1 MTFWLVAQQSD
12 IVDSTCHWRLFNLL
26 VGAVFIL
33 CYLNLWDSPS
43 RNRMA
48 AFYTASDPNL
58 TAYMERGRACVCV
71 HVCTCARISIKK
83 E

>member
-12 IVDSTCHWRLFNLL
+12 IVDSTCRWRLFNLL

-48 AFYTASDPNL
+48 AFNTASDPNL
-58 TAYMERGRACVCV
+58 TVYMERGRACVCAYV
-71 HVCTCARISIKK
+71 HLCTHIY
-83 E
+83 